1 MRERSVTSVPVF
13 VLLLLAAALCA
24 QIGWHVSQPLPKP
37 RAQDLMPPP
46 GLPALRIASL
56 GEPIALAKLLMLN
69 LQAFDKQPGVSLLY
83 RDMDYVRLAAW
94 LTRIAQLDPGAQ
106 YPLFIASRVYGEVPD
121 EARQRIMLDFVYRQF
136 LLDPNRRW
144 APLAHAA
151 VIAKHRLHDLP
162 LARKYAQAI
171 RLHATGKE
179 VPGWARQMEIFLLE
193 DMNELDS
200 AKVLLGG
207 LLQSGQITDPNE
219 ARFLKQK
226 LDELERRTAGGR

>member
-24 QIGWHVSQPLPKP
+24 QIGWHLGRLSPKA
-37 RAQDLMPPP
+37 RAQDLMSPPA
-46 GLPALRIASL
+46 LPALRIASM

-83 RDMDYVRLAAW
+83 RDMDYLRLAAW
-94 LTRIAQLDPGAQ
+94 LTRIAQLDPRAQ

-121 EARQRIMLDFVYRQF
+121 EARQRIMLDFVYREF

-171 RLHATGKE
+171 RLHAIGKD

-226 LDELERRTAGGR
+226 LDELERRSAEGR